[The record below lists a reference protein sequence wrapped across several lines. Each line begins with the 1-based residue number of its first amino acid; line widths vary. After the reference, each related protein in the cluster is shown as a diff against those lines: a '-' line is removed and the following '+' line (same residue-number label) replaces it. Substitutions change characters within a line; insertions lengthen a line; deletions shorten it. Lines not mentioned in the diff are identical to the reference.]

1 MVFGK
6 VSNFERKSTGD
17 RISYS
22 MNPKLKKQKKEA
34 EEADQKV
41 IDALRA
47 ISASTPFYYPRLTLI
62 PNKEEPAPQL
72 PNKEEPALQANT
84 NHSALNK
91 AQQKVISFL
100 NGLENGWMPSQLAER
115 LRTVQIE
122 NRLVPPPAQKIDP
135 RSAVREAPVSSQP
148 HPKCRMPDFS
158 Y

>member
-41 IDALRA
+41 IDALSA

-62 PNKEEPAPQL
+62 